1 MKYTYYGHSTF
12 LLELDNAR
20 ILFDPF
26 ISPNGLAKGIDINSI
41 KCDYILLSHGH
52 FDHVTDVEVIAKNND
67 ATIVAAYEL
76 AAYYGAKNF
85 KHHPMNIGGRWD
97 FGTFSVKVVSAAHS
111 SVLPDGTYSGN
122 PVGFIINEGTK
133 SIYYSG
139 DTGLHMDMQLIGSYH
154 KLDRAFLCIGDNF
167 TMGADD
173 AIIASDFIKC
183 NKITGMH
190 FDTIP
195 YIVIDHEKTIK
206 KFEQS
211 GKTLVLPEI
220 GKTYDV

>member
-167 TMGADD
+167 TMGMRMTPSLQRILSN
-173 AIIASDFIKC
+173 AIKSQEC
-183 NKITGMH
+183 T

-195 YIVIDHEKTIK
+195 YIVIDHE
-206 KFEQS
+206 
-211 GKTLVLPEI
+211 
-220 GKTYDV
+220 

>member
-12 LLELDNAR
+12 LLELDNAK

-26 ISPNGLAKGIDINSI
+26 ISPNELAKGIDIHSI
-41 KCDYILLSHGH
+41 KCDYILISHGH

-76 AAYYGAKNF
+76 ASYYGAKNF
-85 KHHPMNIGGRWD
+85 KQHPMNIGGRWN
-97 FGTFSVKVVSAAHS
+97 FGSFTVKVVSAAHS

-122 PVGFIINEGTK
+122 PIGFIITEGTR

-139 DTGLHMDMQLIGSYH
+139 DTGLHMDMQLIGNYH

-195 YIVIDHEKTIK
+195 YIVIDHQKTIQ
-206 KFEQS
+206 KFEQA

-220 GKTYDV
+220 GKTYEV